1 MSERKPNSVQQNEAD
16 INPKDTA
23 AEKSSLGLEIL
34 KRIPGNLQVKVS
46 ILILLPVILILTL
59 ATAIEY
65 GRNRKSHLNILSLQ
79 AAQTGQVI
87 EEAIQRDMFISD
99 FEAIQTTVDAISK
112 DQRVRSLFILDTNGK
127 IVFAPSGYDG
137 LQNLENDDEGCQTCH
152 RLPPGERP
160 SGVVVTNEDGQS
172 VFRSMHPIEN
182 RPECTQCHDPQDR
195 LIGLLL
201 TDQSIEPVNDALTQT
216 LRDNVFLWIG
226 AVLATAALS
235 NIAVYQFIVQR
246 LRQLAAAMENFGTG
260 THHQPLQEEP
270 KDEIGRLSAVFN
282 TMSGRIMRREKE
294 NTNLTAALDTRIAE
308 RGILLKRLI
317 HTQEEERKRLARE
330 IHDEVGQSLSSI
342 ALNIELTQRSLE
354 GHPSQAI
361 EHLRQA
367 STMVSE
373 TTDHMYD
380 LILGLRPSAL
390 DDLGLIPAIK
400 VQIQRTLEPAGI
412 SYELQSN
419 DLPKR
424 LPPQLETVL
433 FRLFQEAITNILRHA
448 DAKHVILSIEK
459 KGDIVIGEITDDG
472 IGFDSEMTLVT
483 KHDEGGLG
491 LLGMRER
498 VDQFNG
504 QIEIQSKPG
513 AGTSIFIYI
522 PFEGEPDA

>member
-1 MSERKPNSVQQNEAD
+1 MEDKKPPIQMNDLDNNHNQTFP
-16 INPKDTA
+16 PKR
-23 AEKSSLGLEIL
+23 SWGIEIL

-59 ATAIEY
+59 ATAIDY
-65 GRNRKSHLNILSLQ
+65 RRNRESHLNILSLQ

-87 EEAIQRDMFISD
+87 EEALQRDMFISD
-99 FEAIQTTVDAISK
+99 FEAIQNTVDVISRN
-112 DQRVRSLFILDTNGK
+112 QSVRSLFIFDIAGR

-137 LQNLENDDEGCQTCH
+137 LQNLENDDAGCQICH
-152 RLPPGERP
+152 RMSPDERP
-160 SGVVVTNEDGQS
+160 SGVVVTTESGQS

-182 RPECTQCHDPQDR
+182 RPECTECHDPQDR

-201 TDQSIEPVNDALTQT
+201 TDQSIEPVNEALTQA
-216 LRDNVFLWIG
+216 LRDNIFLWIG
-226 AVLATAALS
+226 AVLATAVLS

-246 LRQLAAAMENFGTG
+246 LRELAAAMESFGSG
-260 THHQPLQEEP
+260 KHHQPLQEEP
-270 KDEIGRLSAVFN
+270 KDEIGRLSTVFN
-282 TMSGRIMRREKE
+282 TMSGRIMKREKE

-354 GHPSQAI
+354 DQASQAI

-367 STMVSE
+367 SAMVSE

-400 VQIQRTLEPAGI
+400 VQIQRTLEPAEI
-412 SYELQSN
+412 SYELQTS

-433 FRLFQEAITNILRHA
+433 FRLFQEAITNVLRHA
-448 DAKHVILSIEK
+448 NATHVILSIEK
-459 KGDIVIGEITDDG
+459 KHNIVVGKIIDDG
-472 IGFDSEMTLVT
+472 IGFDPELTVVS
-483 KHDEGGLG
+483 KPDEGGLG

-504 QIEIQSKPG
+504 QIEIQSNPG
-513 AGTSIFIYI
+513 TGTSIFIYI
-522 PFEGEPDA
+522 PFEDEPDA